1 MKPEQLPEEE
11 NIDLPGQM
19 AFYPEL
25 ETADPAPH
33 IMLQNPIPA
42 PELSQLEQWK
52 RSILFSDILLRFQG
66 KLPERWLYDI
76 IVGGGFLNYF
86 LYADSL
92 GALIDHGAVVMM
104 PDEDGENCCV
114 LTETGSRNAQNLRL
128 MVPKVFRDQ
137 VHLKAL
143 HYVTRQK
150 ALRDLHISYEDA
162 EQGCRLCLRCMDH
175 GQEMFFLRI
184 SAPSKESAE
193 ELGERV
199 LRNPA
204 RFFGKILDL
213 ALTNEAELFDLRNN

>member
-1 MKPEQLPEEE
+1 MDDERMNEQLPES
-11 NIDLPGQM
+11 LPGQM

-33 IMLQNPIPA
+33 IMLQKPIPA

-66 KLPERWLYDI
+66 RLPERWLYDI
-76 IVGGGFLNYF
+76 FVGGGFLSYF

-92 GALIDHGAVVMM
+92 GALVDHGAVVMM
-104 PDEDGENCCV
+104 PDENGENCCI

-213 ALTNEAELFDLRNN
+213 ALTNEEETFDLRNN